1 MDKNTILGLLLMG
14 VVIFGFSMLN
24 SGDDQSNQ
32 PTTEKTEKADAKQA
46 TTDIADS
53 LNANELARIKTIVR
67 QYGKQDG
74 DKMVLTNDNVSFSVA
89 SDSLTGSVMM
99 DGNMTVALSDKR
111 GGARVAPHMCLMM
124 ISSSLALRSVIFR
137 AFLTAMRG

>member
-1 MDKNTILGLLLMG
+1 
-14 VVIFGFSMLN
+14 MLN

-53 LNANELARIKTIVR
+53 LNANEFARIKTIVR

-74 DKMVLTNDNVSFSVA
+74 DKMVLTNDNVCFTIA

-99 DGNMTVALSDKR
+99 DGNMTVAL
-111 GGARVAPHMCLMM
+111 
-124 ISSSLALRSVIFR
+124 
-137 AFLTAMRG
+137 

>member
-46 TTDIADS
+46 TTDYADS

-74 DKMVLTNDNVSFSVA
+74 DNEAQVQAIENLISNGAEGFLITP
-89 SDSLTGSVMM
+89 SDSKALAARLTS
-99 DGNMTVALSDKR
+99 SD
-111 GGARVAPHMCLMM
+111 
-124 ISSSLALRSVIFR
+124 SSL
-137 AFLTAMRG
+137 